1 MINKNHKEEIM
12 NELSTDLNVI
22 TAEINSFKQIAG
34 QSIWEIGRRLNY
46 VKEHDLAHGQ
56 FIEWINSIGFDRTE
70 AYRFMKVANELP
82 NVETLQHL
90 GTTALYLITQIP
102 EEEREKEHTTSKG
115 ETKTVD
121 EMTVRE
127 LQELKKQLKEK
138 DKQIKNLSNVA
149 SDLDEQLSQERMKK
163 QQTKE
168 KIVEK
173 IVEKI
178 PDDYEQLKSSDNDK
192 AIKINDLT
200 RENDLLKQKIK
211 HRNDIELAEEKQALL
226 QEKQLERIQRE
237 ADIDVY
243 KLIIN
248 INKFVEAQA
257 NYQND
262 NQIISTATKDAKDKL
277 LQAIER
283 TEKMFNQM
291 KREIG
296 GEVTWVIN

>member
-1 MINKNHKEEIM
+1 
-12 NELSTDLNVI
+12 
-22 TAEINSFKQIAG
+22 
-34 QSIWEIGRRLNY
+34 
-46 VKEHDLAHGQ
+46 
-56 FIEWINSIGFDRTE
+56 
-70 AYRFMKVANELP
+70 MKVANELP
-82 NVETLQHL
+82 NVDTWQHL
-90 GTTALYLITQIP
+90 GSRALFLIATLP

-138 DKQIKNLSNVA
+138 EKQIQNLADIA
-149 SDLDEQLSQERMKK
+149 SDLDEKLSQERLNK
-163 QQTKE
+163 KE

-173 IVEKI
+173 IIEKI

-192 AIKINDLT
+192 TIKINDLT

-211 HRNDIELAEEKQALL
+211 RRNDIELAEEKQAML

-243 KLIIN
+243 KLILN

-257 NYQND
+257 TYQND
-262 NQIISTATKDAKDKL
+262 SQIIATATKDAKDKL
-277 LQAIER
+277 LKAIER
-283 TEKMFNQM
+283 TEKMFNEF
-291 KREIG
+291 KKEIG

>member
-1 MINKNHKEEIM
+1 M
-12 NELSTDLNVI
+12 NELSTDLTTI

-46 VKEHDLAHGQ
+46 VKEHDLAHGE
-56 FIEWINSIGFDRTE
+56 FMKWLNSIGFEQTE
-70 AYRFMKVANELP
+70 ANRFMKVANELP
-82 NVETLQHL
+82 NSATLHNL
-90 GTTALYLITQIP
+90 GSTALYLIATLP
-102 EEEREKEHTTSKG
+102 EEERQKEHTTSKG

-149 SDLDEQLSQERMKK
+149 SDLDEKLSQERLNK
-163 QQTKE
+163 KE

-173 IVEKI
+173 IIEKI

-192 AIKINDLT
+192 TIKINDLT

-211 HRNDIELAEEKQALL
+211 RRNDIELAEEKQALL

-262 NQIISTATKDAKDKL
+262 NQIIATATKDAKNKL
-277 LQAIER
+277 LKAIER
-283 TEKMFNQM
+283 TEKMF
-291 KREIG
+291 KEFKKEIG

>member
-1 MINKNHKEEIM
+1 M

-82 NVETLQHL
+82 NVDTWQHL
-90 GTTALYLITQIP
+90 GSRALFLIATLP
-102 EEEREKEHTTSKG
+102 EEERDKQHTTSKG

-168 KIVEK
+168 RIVEK
-173 IVEKI
+173 IIEKI

-192 AIKINDLT
+192 TIKINDLT

-211 HRNDIELAEEKQALL
+211 RRNDIELTEEKQAML

-291 KREIG
+291 KKEIG
-296 GEVTWVIN
+296 GEVTWIIN

>member
-1 MINKNHKEEIM
+1 M

-34 QSIWEIGRRLNY
+34 QSIWEIGRRLNN

-102 EEEREKEHTTSKG
+102 EEERDKQHTTSKG

-138 DKQIKNLSNVA
+138 EKQIQNLADVA
-149 SDLDEQLSQERMKK
+149 SDLDEKLSQERLNK
-163 QQTKE
+163 KE

-173 IVEKI
+173 IIEKI

-192 AIKINDLT
+192 TIKINDLT

-211 HRNDIELAEEKQALL
+211 RLNDIELAEEKQALL

-257 NYQND
+257 TYQND
-262 NQIISTATKDAKDKL
+262 SQIIATATKDAKDKL
-277 LQAIER
+277 LKAIER
-283 TEKMFNQM
+283 VEKMLSEF
-291 KREIG
+291 
-296 GEVTWVIN
+296 

>member
-1 MINKNHKEEIM
+1 M

-56 FIEWINSIGFDRTE
+56 FIEWVNSIGFDRTE

-138 DKQIKNLSNVA
+138 EKQIQNLSDVA
-149 SDLDEQLSQERMKK
+149 SDLDEKLSRERLNR
-163 QQTKE
+163 KE

-173 IVEKI
+173 VIEKI

-192 AIKINDLT
+192 TIKINDLT

-211 HRNDIELAEEKQALL
+211 RRNDIELAEEKQALL

-243 KLIIN
+243 KLILN

-257 NYQND
+257 TYQND
-262 NQIISTATKDAKDKL
+262 SQIIATATKDAKDKL
-277 LQAIER
+277 LKAIER
-283 TEKMFNQM
+283 TEKMFNEI
-291 KREIG
+291 KKEIG
-296 GEVTWVIN
+296 GEVTWVIKRNVQQESH

>member
-1 MINKNHKEEIM
+1 M

-46 VKEHDLAHGQ
+46 VKEHDLVHGQ
-56 FIEWINSIGFDRTE
+56 FIEWVNSIGFDRTE

-82 NVETLQHL
+82 NVDTWQHL
-90 GTTALYLITQIP
+90 GSRALFLIATLP

-138 DKQIKNLSNVA
+138 EKQIQNLADVA
-149 SDLDEQLSQERMKK
+149 SDLDEKLSRERLNR
-163 QQTKE
+163 KE

-173 IVEKI
+173 VIEKI

-192 AIKINDLT
+192 TIKINDLT

-211 HRNDIELAEEKQALL
+211 RRNDIELAEEKQAML

-243 KLIIN
+243 KLILN

-262 NQIISTATKDAKDKL
+262 NQIISMATKDAKDKL
-277 LQAIER
+277 LKAIER
-283 TEKMFNQM
+283 TEKMFNEF
-291 KREIG
+291 KKEIG

>member
-1 MINKNHKEEIM
+1 M

-46 VKEHDLAHGQ
+46 VKEHDLVHGQ
-56 FIEWINSIGFDRTE
+56 FIEWVNSIGFDRTE

-82 NVETLQHL
+82 NVDNWQHL
-90 GTTALYLITQIP
+90 SSRAIYLIATLP
-102 EEEREKEHTTSKG
+102 EEEKQEQVKRVENG
-115 ETKTVD
+115 ETIKIK
-121 EMTVRE
+121 E
-127 LQELKKQLKEK
+127 LETLKKQLKEK
-138 DKQIKNLSNVA
+138 EKQIQNLADVA
-149 SDLDEQLSQERMKK
+149 SDLDEKLSQERLNK
-163 QQTKE
+163 KE

-173 IVEKI
+173 IIEKI

-192 AIKINDLT
+192 TIKINDLT

-211 HRNDIELAEEKQALL
+211 RRNDIELAEEKQALL

-291 KREIG
+291 KKEIG

>member
-1 MINKNHKEEIM
+1 M

-46 VKEHDLAHGQ
+46 VKEHDLAHGE
-56 FIEWINSIGFDRTE
+56 FMKWLNSIGFEQTE
-70 AYRFMKVANELP
+70 ANRFMKVANELP
-82 NVETLQHL
+82 NSATLHNL
-90 GTTALYLITQIP
+90 GSTALYLIATLP

-138 DKQIKNLSNVA
+138 EKQIKNLSNVA
-149 SDLDEQLSQERMKK
+149 SDLDEQLSQERLNR
-163 QQTKE
+163 KE

-173 IVEKI
+173 VIEKI

-192 AIKINDLT
+192 TIKINDLT

-211 HRNDIELAEEKQALL
+211 RRNDIELAEEKQALL

>member
-1 MINKNHKEEIM
+1 M

-46 VKEHDLAHGQ
+46 VKEHDLVHGQ
-56 FIEWINSIGFDRTE
+56 FIEWVNSIGFDRTE

-82 NVETLQHL
+82 NVDTWQHL
-90 GTTALYLITQIP
+90 GSRALFLIATLP
-102 EEEREKEHTTSKG
+102 EEERDKQHTTSKG
-115 ETKTVD
+115 KTKTVD

-138 DKQIKNLSNVA
+138 DRQIKNLSNVA
-149 SDLDEQLSQERMKK
+149 SDLDEKLSQERLNK
-163 QQTKE
+163 KE

-173 IVEKI
+173 IIEKI

-192 AIKINDLT
+192 TIKINDLT

-211 HRNDIELAEEKQALL
+211 RRNDIELAEEKQAML
-226 QEKQLERIQRE
+226 QEKQIERLQRE
-237 ADIDVY
+237 SDIDIY
-243 KLIIN
+243 QLILN
-248 INKFVEAQA
+248 INKFIENQA

-262 NQIISTATKDAKDKL
+262 KQVISTASKDAKDKL
-277 LQAIER
+277 LKSIER
-283 TEKMFNQM
+283 VEKMLSEF
-291 KREIG
+291 KKEIG
-296 GEVTWVIN
+296 GEVTWIIN

>member
-1 MINKNHKEEIM
+1 M

-102 EEEREKEHTTSKG
+102 EEEREKEHTTSNG

-173 IVEKI
+173 VIEKI

-192 AIKINDLT
+192 TIKINDLT

-211 HRNDIELAEEKQALL
+211 RRNDIELAEEEQALL

>member
-1 MINKNHKEEIM
+1 M
-12 NELSTDLNVI
+12 NELSTDLTTI

-149 SDLDEQLSQERMKK
+149 SDLDEKLSQERLNR
-163 QQTKE
+163 KE

-173 IVEKI
+173 IIEKI

-192 AIKINDLT
+192 TIKINDLT

-211 HRNDIELAEEKQALL
+211 RRNDIELAEEKQALL

-257 NYQND
+257 TYQND
-262 NQIISTATKDAKDKL
+262 SQIIATATKDAKDKL
-277 LQAIER
+277 LKAIER
-283 TEKMFNQM
+283 TEKMFNEI
-291 KREIG
+291 KKEIG

>member
-1 MINKNHKEEIM
+1 M

-56 FIEWINSIGFDRTE
+56 FMEWLKTIGFEQTE
-70 AYRFMKVANELP
+70 ANRFMKVANELP
-82 NVETLQHL
+82 NSATLHNL
-90 GTTALYLITQIP
+90 GSTALYLIATLP

-138 DKQIKNLSNVA
+138 EKQIKNLSDVA
-149 SDLDEQLSQERMKK
+149 SDLDEKLSRERLNR
-163 QQTKE
+163 KE

-173 IVEKI
+173 IIEKI

-192 AIKINDLT
+192 TIKINDLT

-211 HRNDIELAEEKQALL
+211 RRNDIELAEEKQALL

>member
-1 MINKNHKEEIM
+1 M
-12 NELSTDLNVI
+12 NELSTDLTTI

-46 VKEHDLAHGQ
+46 VKEHDLVHGQ
-56 FIEWINSIGFDRTE
+56 FIEWVNSIGFDRTE

-82 NVETLQHL
+82 NVDTWQHL
-90 GTTALYLITQIP
+90 GSRALFLIATLP
-102 EEEREKEHTTSKG
+102 EEERQKEHTTSKG
-115 ETKTVD
+115 ETKTVN

-192 AIKINDLT
+192 TIKINDLT

-211 HRNDIELAEEKQALL
+211 RRNDIELAEEKQALL

-283 TEKMFNQM
+283 AEKMFNQM
-291 KREIG
+291 KKEIG

>member
-1 MINKNHKEEIM
+1 M

-46 VKEHDLAHGQ
+46 VKEHDLAHGR
-56 FIEWINSIGFDRTE
+56 FMEWLKTIGFEQTE
-70 AYRFMKVANELP
+70 ANRFMRVAKELP
-82 NVETLQHL
+82 NSANWHNLSNR
-90 GTTALYLITQIP
+90 AIYLISTLP
-102 EEEREKEHTTSKG
+102 EEEKQEQLERVENG
-115 ETKTVD
+115 EIIKIK
-121 EMTVRE
+121 E
-127 LQELKKQLKEK
+127 LQELKNQLKEK

-168 KIVEK
+168 KIIEK
-173 IVEKI
+173 IIEKI
-178 PDDYEQLKSSDNDK
+178 PDDYERLKSSDNDK
-192 AIKINDLT
+192 TIKINDLT

-211 HRNDIELAEEKQALL
+211 RRNDIELAEEKQALL

-291 KREIG
+291 KKEIG

>member
-1 MINKNHKEEIM
+1 MM
-12 NELSTDLNVI
+12 ELSTDLNVI

-56 FIEWINSIGFDRTE
+56 LIEWINSIGFDRTE

-82 NVETLQHL
+82 NVDTWQHL
-90 GTTALYLITQIP
+90 GSRALFLIATLP
-102 EEEREKEHTTSKG
+102 EEERDKQHTTSKG
-115 ETKTVD
+115 ESKTVD

-168 KIVEK
+168 RIVEK
-173 IVEKI
+173 IIEKI

-192 AIKINDLT
+192 TIKIYDLT

-211 HRNDIELAEEKQALL
+211 RRNDIELAEEKQAML

-243 KLIIN
+243 KLILN

-262 NQIISTATKDAKDKL
+262 NQIISMATKDAKDKL
-277 LQAIER
+277 LKAIER
-283 TEKMFNQM
+283 TEKMFNEF
-291 KREIG
+291 KKEIG

>member
-1 MINKNHKEEIM
+1 M

-138 DKQIKNLSNVA
+138 EKQIQNLSDVA
-149 SDLDEQLSQERMKK
+149 SDLDEKLSQERLNK
-163 QQTKE
+163 KE

-173 IVEKI
+173 VIEKI

-192 AIKINDLT
+192 TIKINDLT

-211 HRNDIELAEEKQALL
+211 RRNDIELAEEKQALL

-291 KREIG
+291 KKEIG

>member
-1 MINKNHKEEIM
+1 M

-56 FIEWINSIGFDRTE
+56 FIEWVNSIGFDRTE

-82 NVETLQHL
+82 NVDTWQHL
-90 GTTALYLITQIP
+90 GSRALFLIATLP

-149 SDLDEQLSQERMKK
+149 SDLDEKLSRERLNR
-163 QQTKE
+163 KE

-173 IVEKI
+173 VIEKI

-192 AIKINDLT
+192 TIKINDLT

-211 HRNDIELAEEKQALL
+211 RRNDIELAEEKQAML

-243 KLIIN
+243 KLILN

-262 NQIISTATKDAKDKL
+262 NQIIATATKDAKDKL
-277 LQAIER
+277 LKAIER
-283 TEKMFNQM
+283 TEKMF
-291 KREIG
+291 KEFKKEIG

>member
-1 MINKNHKEEIM
+1 M

-56 FIEWINSIGFDRTE
+56 FIEWVNSIGFDRTE
-70 AYRFMKVANELP
+70 AYKFMKVANELP

-90 GTTALYLITQIP
+90 GTTALYLITQLP
-102 EEEREKEHTTSKG
+102 EEERQKEHTTSKG
-115 ETKTVD
+115 ETKKVD

-173 IVEKI
+173 VIEKI

-192 AIKINDLT
+192 TIKINDLT

-211 HRNDIELAEEKQALL
+211 RRNDIELAEEKQALL

-291 KREIG
+291 KKEIG

>member
-1 MINKNHKEEIM
+1 M

-178 PDDYEQLKSSDNDK
+178 PDDYEQLKSSENDK
-192 AIKINDLT
+192 TIKINDLT

-211 HRNDIELAEEKQALL
+211 RRNDIELAEEKQAML

-243 KLIIN
+243 KLILN

-257 NYQND
+257 TYQND
-262 NQIISTATKDAKDKL
+262 NQIIATATKDAKDKL
-277 LQAIER
+277 LKAIER
-283 TEKMFNQM
+283 TEKMF
-291 KREIG
+291 KEFKKEIG

>member
-1 MINKNHKEEIM
+1 M

-56 FIEWINSIGFDRTE
+56 FMEWYQSIGLDKNFVSKSMTI
-70 AYRFMKVANELP
+70 AKKLP
-82 NVETLQHL
+82 NFQTLGNL
-90 GTTALYLITQIP
+90 SNEAIYLIATLP
-102 EEEREKEHTTSKG
+102 EEERQKEHTTSKG

-138 DKQIKNLSNVA
+138 EKQIQNLADVA
-149 SDLDEQLSQERMKK
+149 SDLDEKLSQERLNK
-163 QQTKE
+163 KE

-173 IVEKI
+173 IIEKI
-178 PDDYEQLKSSDNDK
+178 PDDYERLKSSDNDK
-192 AIKINDLT
+192 TIKINDLT

-211 HRNDIELAEEKQALL
+211 RRNDIELAEEKQALL

-262 NQIISTATKDAKDKL
+262 NQIIATATKDAKDKL
-277 LQAIER
+277 LKAIER
-283 TEKMFNQM
+283 TEKMFNEF
-291 KREIG
+291 KKEIG

>member
-1 MINKNHKEEIM
+1 M

-102 EEEREKEHTTSKG
+102 EEERDKQHTTSKG

-138 DKQIKNLSNVA
+138 EKQIQNLADVA
-149 SDLDEQLSQERMKK
+149 SDLDEKLSQERLNK
-163 QQTKE
+163 KE

-173 IVEKI
+173 IIEKI

-192 AIKINDLT
+192 TIKINDLT

-211 HRNDIELAEEKQALL
+211 RRNDIELAEEKRLLL

-257 NYQND
+257 TYQND
-262 NQIISTATKDAKDKL
+262 NQIIATATKDAKDKL
-277 LQAIER
+277 LKAIER

-291 KREIG
+291 KKEIG

>member
-1 MINKNHKEEIM
+1 M

-46 VKEHDLAHGQ
+46 VKEHDLAHGE
-56 FIEWINSIGFDRTE
+56 FMKWLNSIGFEQTE
-70 AYRFMKVANELP
+70 ANRFMKVANELP
-82 NVETLQHL
+82 NSATLHNL
-90 GTTALYLITQIP
+90 GSTALYLIATLP
-102 EEEREKEHTTSKG
+102 EEERQKEHTTSKG

-173 IVEKI
+173 IIEKI

-192 AIKINDLT
+192 TIKINDLT

-211 HRNDIELAEEKQALL
+211 RRNDIELAEEKQALL

>member
-1 MINKNHKEEIM
+1 M

-138 DKQIKNLSNVA
+138 EKQIQNLADVA

-173 IVEKI
+173 IIEKI

-192 AIKINDLT
+192 TIKINDLT

-211 HRNDIELAEEKQALL
+211 RRNDIELAEEKQALL

-291 KREIG
+291 KKEIG

>member
-1 MINKNHKEEIM
+1 M

-46 VKEHDLAHGQ
+46 VKEHDLVHGQ
-56 FIEWINSIGFDRTE
+56 FIEWVNSIGFDRTE

-82 NVETLQHL
+82 NVDTWQHL
-90 GTTALYLITQIP
+90 GSRALFLIATLP
-102 EEEREKEHTTSKG
+102 EEERDKQHTTSKG

-149 SDLDEQLSQERMKK
+149 SDLDEQLSQERLNK
-163 QQTKE
+163 KE

-173 IVEKI
+173 VIEKI
-178 PDDYEQLKSSDNDK
+178 PDDYEQLKLSDNDK
-192 AIKINDLT
+192 TIKINDLT

-211 HRNDIELAEEKQALL
+211 RRNDIELAEEKQALL

-291 KREIG
+291 KKEIG

>member
-1 MINKNHKEEIM
+1 
-12 NELSTDLNVI
+12 
-22 TAEINSFKQIAG
+22 
-34 QSIWEIGRRLNY
+34 
-46 VKEHDLAHGQ
+46 
-56 FIEWINSIGFDRTE
+56 
-70 AYRFMKVANELP
+70 MKVAKELP
-82 NVETLQHL
+82 NSATLHHL

-102 EEEREKEHTTSKG
+102 EEERQKEHTTSKG

-138 DKQIKNLSNVA
+138 EKQIQNLSDVA
-149 SDLDEQLSQERMKK
+149 SDLDEKLSQERLNK
-163 QQTKE
+163 KE

-173 IVEKI
+173 IIEKI

-192 AIKINDLT
+192 TIKINDLT

-211 HRNDIELAEEKQALL
+211 RRNDIELAEEKQALL

-248 INKFVEAQA
+248 INKFVESQA

-291 KREIG
+291 KKEIG

>member
-1 MINKNHKEEIM
+1 M
-12 NELSTDLNVI
+12 NELSTDLTTI

-46 VKEHDLAHGQ
+46 VKEHDLVHGQ
-56 FIEWINSIGFDRTE
+56 FIEWVNSIGFDRTE

-82 NVETLQHL
+82 NVDTWQHL
-90 GTTALYLITQIP
+90 GSRALFLIATLP
-102 EEEREKEHTTSKG
+102 EEERQNEHTTSKG
-115 ETKTVD
+115 ETKTVN

-192 AIKINDLT
+192 TVKINDLT

-211 HRNDIELAEEKQALL
+211 RRNDIELAEEKQAML

-243 KLIIN
+243 KLILN
-248 INKFVEAQA
+248 INKFVESQA
-257 NYQND
+257 TYQND
-262 NQIISTATKDAKDKL
+262 NQIIATATKDAKNKL
-277 LQAIER
+277 LKAIER
-283 TEKMFNQM
+283 TEKMF
-291 KREIG
+291 KEFKKEIG

>member
-1 MINKNHKEEIM
+1 M

-56 FIEWINSIGFDRTE
+56 FMEWLKTIGFEQTE
-70 AYRFMKVANELP
+70 ANRFMKVANELP
-82 NVETLQHL
+82 NSATLHNL
-90 GTTALYLITQIP
+90 GSTALYLIATLP
-102 EEEREKEHTTSKG
+102 EEERDKQHTTSKG
-115 ETKTVD
+115 ETKTVN

-138 DKQIKNLSNVA
+138 DKQIANLADVA
-149 SDLDEQLSQERMKK
+149 SDLDEKLSQERLNR
-163 QQTKE
+163 KE

-173 IVEKI
+173 VIEKI

-192 AIKINDLT
+192 TIKINDLT

-211 HRNDIELAEEKQALL
+211 RRNDIELAEEKQAML

-243 KLIIN
+243 KLILN

-257 NYQND
+257 TYQND
-262 NQIISTATKDAKDKL
+262 NQIIATATKDAKDKL
-277 LQAIER
+277 LKAIER

-291 KREIG
+291 KKEIG

>member
-1 MINKNHKEEIM
+1 M

-56 FIEWINSIGFDRTE
+56 FMEWLKTIGFEQTE
-70 AYRFMKVANELP
+70 ANRFMKVANELP
-82 NVETLQHL
+82 NSATLHNL
-90 GTTALYLITQIP
+90 GSTALYLIATLP

-138 DKQIKNLSNVA
+138 EKQIQNLADVA
-149 SDLDEQLSQERMKK
+149 SDLDEKLSQERLNK
-163 QQTKE
+163 KE

-173 IVEKI
+173 IIEKI

-192 AIKINDLT
+192 TIKINDLT

-211 HRNDIELAEEKQALL
+211 RRNDIELAEEKQAML

-243 KLIIN
+243 KLILN
-248 INKFVEAQA
+248 INKFVETQA
-257 NYQND
+257 TYQND
-262 NQIISTATKDAKDKL
+262 SQIIATATKDAKDKL
-277 LQAIER
+277 LKAIER
-283 TEKMFNQM
+283 TEKMF
-291 KREIG
+291 KEFKKEIG

>member
-1 MINKNHKEEIM
+1 M

-56 FIEWINSIGFDRTE
+56 FMEWLKTIGFEQTE
-70 AYRFMKVANELP
+70 ANRFMKVANELP
-82 NVETLQHL
+82 NSATLHNL
-90 GTTALYLITQIP
+90 GSTALYLIATLP
-102 EEEREKEHTTSKG
+102 EEERNKEHTTTKG

-149 SDLDEQLSQERMKK
+149 SDLDEKLSRERLNR
-163 QQTKE
+163 KE

-173 IVEKI
+173 VIEKI

-192 AIKINDLT
+192 TIKINDLT

-211 HRNDIELAEEKQALL
+211 RRNDIELAEEKQAML

-283 TEKMFNQM
+283 TEKMFNQI
-291 KREIG
+291 KKEIG

>member
-1 MINKNHKEEIM
+1 M

-46 VKEHDLAHGQ
+46 VKEHDLAHGE
-56 FIEWINSIGFDRTE
+56 FMKWLNSIGFEQTE
-70 AYRFMKVANELP
+70 ANRFMKVANELP
-82 NVETLQHL
+82 NSATLHNL
-90 GTTALYLITQIP
+90 GSTALYLIATLP

-138 DKQIKNLSNVA
+138 EKQIQNLADVA
-149 SDLDEQLSQERMKK
+149 SDLDEKLSQERLNK
-163 QQTKE
+163 KE

-173 IVEKI
+173 VIEKI

-192 AIKINDLT
+192 TIKINDLT

-211 HRNDIELAEEKQALL
+211 RRNDIELAEEKQALL

-291 KREIG
+291 KKEIG

>member
-1 MINKNHKEEIM
+1 M

-56 FIEWINSIGFDRTE
+56 FMEWYQSIGLDKNFVSKSMTI
-70 AYRFMKVANELP
+70 AKKLP
-82 NVETLQHL
+82 NFQTLGNL
-90 GTTALYLITQIP
+90 SNEAIYLIATLP
-102 EEEREKEHTTSKG
+102 EEERQKEHTTSKG
-115 ETKTVD
+115 ETKTVN

-192 AIKINDLT
+192 TIKINDLT

-211 HRNDIELAEEKQALL
+211 RRNDIELAEEKQALL

-277 LQAIER
+277 LKAIER
-283 TEKMFNQM
+283 TEKMFNEF
-291 KREIG
+291 KKEIG

>member
-1 MINKNHKEEIM
+1 M

-46 VKEHDLAHGQ
+46 VKEHDLVHGQ
-56 FIEWINSIGFDRTE
+56 FIEWVNSIGFDRTE

-138 DKQIKNLSNVA
+138 EKQIQNLSDVA
-149 SDLDEQLSQERMKK
+149 SDLDEKLSQERLNK
-163 QQTKE
+163 KE

-173 IVEKI
+173 IIEKI

-192 AIKINDLT
+192 TIKINDLT

-211 HRNDIELAEEKQALL
+211 RRNDIELAEEKQALL

-248 INKFVEAQA
+248 INKFVESQA
-257 NYQND
+257 TYQND
-262 NQIISTATKDAKDKL
+262 SQIIATATKDAKDKL
-277 LQAIER
+277 LKAIER
-283 TEKMFNQM
+283 TEKMFNEI
-291 KREIG
+291 KKEIG

>member
-1 MINKNHKEEIM
+1 M

-82 NVETLQHL
+82 NVDTWQHL
-90 GTTALYLITQIP
+90 GNRALFLIATLP
-102 EEEREKEHTTSKG
+102 EEERQKEHTTSKG
-115 ETKTVD
+115 ETKTVN

-173 IVEKI
+173 VIEKI

-192 AIKINDLT
+192 TIKINDLT

-211 HRNDIELAEEKQALL
+211 RRNDIELAEEKQALL

-243 KLIIN
+243 KLILN

-257 NYQND
+257 TYQND
-262 NQIISTATKDAKDKL
+262 SQIIATATKDAKDKL
-277 LQAIER
+277 LKAIER
-283 TEKMFNQM
+283 TEKMF
-291 KREIG
+291 KEFKKEIG

>member
-1 MINKNHKEEIM
+1 M

-102 EEEREKEHTTSKG
+102 EEERDKQHETSKG

-192 AIKINDLT
+192 TIKINDLT

-211 HRNDIELAEEKQALL
+211 RRNDIELAEEKQALL

>member
-1 MINKNHKEEIM
+1 M

-56 FIEWINSIGFDRTE
+56 FMEWYQSIGLDKNFVSKSMTI
-70 AYRFMKVANELP
+70 AKKLP
-82 NVETLQHL
+82 NFQTLGNL
-90 GTTALYLITQIP
+90 SNEAIYLIATLP
-102 EEEREKEHTTSKG
+102 EEERQKEHTTSKG
-115 ETKTVD
+115 ETKTVN

-178 PDDYEQLKSSDNDK
+178 PDDYEQLKSSENDK
-192 AIKINDLT
+192 TIKINDLT

-211 HRNDIELAEEKQALL
+211 RRNDIELAEEKQAML

-243 KLIIN
+243 KLILN
-248 INKFVEAQA
+248 INKFVESQA
-257 NYQND
+257 TYQND
-262 NQIISTATKDAKDKL
+262 NQIIATATKDAKDKL
-277 LQAIER
+277 LKAIER
-283 TEKMFNQM
+283 TEKMF
-291 KREIG
+291 KEFKKEIG

>member
-1 MINKNHKEEIM
+1 M
-12 NELSTDLNVI
+12 NELSTDLTTI

-46 VKEHDLAHGQ
+46 VKEHDLVHGQ
-56 FIEWINSIGFDRTE
+56 FIEWVNSIGFDRTE

-82 NVETLQHL
+82 NVDTWQHL
-90 GTTALYLITQIP
+90 GSRALFLIATLP
-102 EEEREKEHTTSKG
+102 EEERQKEHTTSKG
-115 ETKTVD
+115 ETKTVN

-192 AIKINDLT
+192 TVKINDLT

-211 HRNDIELAEEKQALL
+211 RRNDIELAEEKQAML

-243 KLIIN
+243 KLILN
-248 INKFVEAQA
+248 INKFVESQA
-257 NYQND
+257 TYQND
-262 NQIISTATKDAKDKL
+262 NQIIATATKDAKNKL
-277 LQAIER
+277 LKAIER
-283 TEKMFNQM
+283 TEKMF
-291 KREIG
+291 KEFKKEIG
-296 GEVTWVIN
+296 G